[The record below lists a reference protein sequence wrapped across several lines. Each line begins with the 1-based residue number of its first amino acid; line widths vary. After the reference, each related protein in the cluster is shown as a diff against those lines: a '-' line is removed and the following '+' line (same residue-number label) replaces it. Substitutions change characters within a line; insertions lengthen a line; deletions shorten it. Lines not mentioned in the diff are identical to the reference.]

1 MSNEIYIAK
10 GRIADLKKQ
19 FEDYELRAE
28 SLRIQIRELLN
39 PYDSFVDLQLDTI
52 LLLVREFR
60 DLQLKAR
67 ECFNQIE
74 RIKREYNL

>member
-67 ECFNQIE
+67 ECLNQIE